1 MSVLDNFFNSK
12 KRESHKSS
20 RSEIFFK
27 IEVLKKFAVLLN
39 SDSNTGAFL

>member
-1 MSVLDNFFNSK
+1 MSVLDNFVNSK

-20 RSEIFFK
+20 RSEILFK

-39 SDSNTGAFL
+39 RDYNAGAFL